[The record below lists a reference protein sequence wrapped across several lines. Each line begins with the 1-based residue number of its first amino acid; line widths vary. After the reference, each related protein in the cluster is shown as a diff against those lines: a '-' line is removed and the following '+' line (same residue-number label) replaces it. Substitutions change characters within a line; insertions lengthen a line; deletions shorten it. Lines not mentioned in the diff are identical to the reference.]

1 MEFNYEMEEGIDHI
15 LSESGNSFTALR
27 KIRWKETSE
36 FKYDIRKYYLTN
48 GEERAAKGISLD
60 EEACNTLPI
69 ALLEEGF
76 GDTKEVLETIKD
88 REDFDSSLSVLSDE
102 EIKSIGKDPSTI
114 QKEEYYDPTVDF
126 FNEEEVDG
134 DDK

>member
-15 LSESGNSFTALR
+15 LSEAGNSFISLR
-27 KIRWKETSE
+27 KIRWKETSD
-36 FKYDIRKYYLTN
+36 FKFDIRKYYLTN

-76 GDTKEVLETIKD
+76 GDTKEILSTIKD
-88 REDFDSSLSVLSDE
+88 RDDFNSALSVLSDE
-102 EIKSIGKDPSTI
+102 QLKSAGIDPSTI
-114 QKEEYYDPTVDF
+114 EKEEYYDPTKDF
-126 FNEEEVDG
+126 FDDEEVI
-134 DDK
+134 

>member
-15 LSESGNSFTALR
+15 LSEAGNSFISLR
-27 KIRWKETSE
+27 KIRWKETSD
-36 FKYDIRKYYLTN
+36 FKFDIRKYYLTN

-60 EEACNTLPI
+60 EEACNNLPI

-76 GDTKEVLETIKD
+76 GDTKEVLNTIKD
-88 REDFDSSLSVLSDE
+88 RDDFNSALSVLSDE
-102 EIKSIGKDPSTI
+102 QIESVGIDPSTVE
-114 QKEEYYDPTVDF
+114 KEEYYDPTKDF
-126 FNEEEVDG
+126 FDNEEVDG